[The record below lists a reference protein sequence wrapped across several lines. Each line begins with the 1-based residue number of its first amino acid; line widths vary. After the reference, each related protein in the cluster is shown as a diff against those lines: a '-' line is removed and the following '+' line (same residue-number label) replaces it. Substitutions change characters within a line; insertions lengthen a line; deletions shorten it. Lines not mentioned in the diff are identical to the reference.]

1 MSYVLAVYEY
11 KDEFYGGIWDSWK
24 DYYNDTFSPEYET
37 IFCYDFTTKG
47 TTYKDRKSYV
57 ENFAVDWS
65 NVMGLVKYDWSYGE
79 LAIIESGF
87 RRLGKQYGL
96 LKEFAANCIC

>member
-24 DYYNDTFSPEYET
+24 DYYNDTFSPDYET

-47 TTYKDRKSYV
+47 QHTRIEKAMLKTLPLIG
-57 ENFAVDWS
+57 
-65 NVMGLVKYDWSYGE
+65 VM
-79 LAIIESGF
+79 
-87 RRLGKQYGL
+87 
-96 LKEFAANCIC
+96 